1 MNPQAKLGITMA
13 EAGDKKGGPVS
24 DQKLLRAA
32 RSFEAI
38 LFSQIGIQEK
48 LSNDLKHAIRFG
60 MVILGLIAVSILVLL
75 LTLSSQINRISGVVA
90 DMNHNFTTVTTQM
103 QRISQTVDSM
113 VKRVALLEPMDQ
125 QTTAMKEEMA
135 RIDADIGSM
144 RNTIGTM
151 ETHVT
156 EVRQSV
162 ENMATTITR
171 MDDEV
176 QAMAADMQHMSKPAR
191 TLKKM
196 FPIP

>member
-1 MNPQAKLGITMA
+1 MA
-13 EAGDKKGGPVS
+13 EEQKPKKQTVS

-38 LFSQIGIQEK
+38 LFSQIDIQEK

-60 MVILGLIAVSILVLL
+60 MIILGLIAVSILVLL
-75 LTLSSQINRISGVVA
+75 LTLSSQINRISAVVL
-90 DMNHNFTTVTTQM
+90 DMNSNFSTVTGQM
-103 QRISQTVDSM
+103 DQIAGSIDTM
-113 VKRVALLEPMDQ
+113 AERVALLEEMDR
-125 QTTAMKEEMA
+125 QTLAMKKEMA
-135 RIDADIGSM
+135 TIDGDLTQM
-144 RNTIGTM
+144 RGTIDHM

-162 ENMATTITR
+162 ENMAATISR

-176 QAMAADMQHMSKPAR
+176 QMMASDMQHMAKPAR